1 MPSPSSRKIVVRF
14 NFWCD
19 PAMEERFAREP
30 DIELR
35 TCDLRGS
42 ENDAWS
48 ALAEAHAYQIAAA
61 RDELPQQWFATAQ
74 LLERC
79 PKLLC
84 VSSTGAGYDTVD
96 VAACTAAGVLVVNQ
110 SGGNAQSV
118 AEQTI
123 GMMLDVSR
131 RISEGDRLLRR
142 ERGFTREDVM
152 GRQMSGK
159 VVGLVGIGHIGRIVA
174 ALARAFD
181 MRVLAFDP
189 YLTEE
194 EIRRRGAESVTLD
207 ALLEQSDFVSLH
219 CPRDAST
226 LNMMDAR
233 AFARM
238 KKSAVFV
245 TTARGGIH
253 DEEALLDALQSGHL
267 RGAGIDVW
275 DKEPPPLDHPLLEQ
289 ENVVASYHTAGV
301 TPEARRNMWAFAA
314 EQIVGIFKGGR
325 PPRLI
330 NPEVW
335 PTYAKR
341 FEAITGSHV
350 QPESLSLD

>member
-1 MPSPSSRKIVVRF
+1 MASSPKLVVRF
-14 NFWCD
+14 NSWSD

-35 TCDLRGS
+35 TCDLQGP
-42 ENDAWS
+42 EDDAWS
-48 ALAEAHAYQIAAA
+48 AFAEAHVYQIAAA
-61 RDELPQQWFATAQ
+61 RDELPQPWHATAE

-79 PKLLC
+79 PRLLC

-96 VAACTAAGVLVVNQ
+96 VAACTRAGVLVVNQ

-123 GMMLDVSR
+123 GMMIDVSR

-159 VVGLVGIGHIGRIVA
+159 SVGLVGIGNIGRIVA
-174 ALARAFD
+174 AMARAFD

-189 YLTEE
+189 YLTDE
-194 EIRRRGAESVTLD
+194 EIRRRGAEAATLD

-226 LNMMDAR
+226 LKMMDAR

-238 KKSAVFV
+238 KKGAVFI

-253 DEEALLDALQSGHL
+253 DEAALLDALQSGHL
-267 RGAGIDVW
+267 RGAGLDVW
-275 DKEPPPLDHPLLEQ
+275 DKEPPPLDHPLLKL

-335 PTYAKR
+335 PAYARR
-341 FEAITGSHV
+341 FEAIMGLHV
-350 QPESLSLD
+350 QPESAGPE

>member
-1 MPSPSSRKIVVRF
+1 
-14 NFWCD
+14 
-19 PAMEERFAREP
+19 
-30 DIELR
+30 
-35 TCDLRGS
+35 
-42 ENDAWS
+42 
-48 ALAEAHAYQIAAA
+48 
-61 RDELPQQWFATAQ
+61 
-74 LLERC
+74 
-79 PKLLC
+79 
-84 VSSTGAGYDTVD
+84 
-96 VAACTAAGVLVVNQ
+96 
-110 SGGNAQSV
+110 
-118 AEQTI
+118 
-123 GMMLDVSR
+123 
-131 RISEGDRLLRR
+131 
-142 ERGFTREDVM
+142 M

-219 CPRDAST
+219 CPRREHPQD
-226 LNMMDAR
+226 DGRAR
-233 AFARM
+233 FARM
-238 KKSAVFV
+238 KKGAVFV

-253 DEEALLDALQSGHL
+253 DEAALLEALRSGHL
-267 RGAGIDVW
+267 RGGLDVW
-275 DKEPPPLDHPLLEQ
+275 DKEPPPLDHPLLKL

-335 PTYAKR
+335 PAYARR
-341 FEAITGSHV
+341 FEAIMGSHV
-350 QPESLSLD
+350 QSDLSLD